1 MYDVSLDFGSTI
13 RTARKSKGMSAGAL
27 GELLVPPVTH
37 AAVCKWE
44 TGKNEPG
51 ISHMLQ
57 LGDILGIDVPIVRN
71 SHTDPAIIE
80 LESHLAKMSETQ
92 RNAILCVARAMVEP

>member
-1 MYDVSLDFGSTI
+1 
-13 RTARKSKGMSAGAL
+13 
-27 GELLVPPVTH
+27 
-37 AAVCKWE
+37 
-44 TGKNEPG
+44 
-51 ISHMLQ
+51 MLQ